1 MSHGQADQEVREG
14 VVEGDETGMVQD
26 GCWMVW
32 STTTDEH
39 DHDDEDNDAIGDDD
53 DNGDANGDDDG
64 DAIGP
69 ATPPSPL
76 LAQPGPLVRS
86 GG

>member
-1 MSHGQADQEVREG
+1 MNIHGVDIRPCVCLGHAKISVAISRPRRGHAQAEQEVREG

-39 DHDDEDNDAIGDDD
+39 DDDDDDEDEDEDDD
-53 DNGDANGDDDG
+53 YN
-64 DAIGP
+64 
-69 ATPPSPL
+69 SY
-76 LAQPGPLVRS
+76 
-86 GG
+86 

>member
-1 MSHGQADQEVREG
+1 
-14 VVEGDETGMVQD
+14 
-26 GCWMVW
+26 MVW

-39 DHDDEDNDAIGDDD
+39 DHDDEDNDAFGDDD

-64 DAIGP
+64 DVIGR
-69 ATPPSPL
+69 ATRPSPM
-76 LAQPGPLVRS
+76 LAQPSPLVRS